1 MLEALNLFELG
12 LLQQMQEVLSGPLLD
27 RLTVILSATGDKGI
41 GMILLAL
48 VLLCIPKTRRVGATV
63 AVALVL
69 DALLVNLCLK
79 PLIARTRPYDLGF
92 DLGLITHHPSDHSF
106 PSGHT
111 AAAFAAAVALRTA
124 GKRWMGA
131 GLCYGC
137 CMGFCRMYLM
147 MHYPTDVLFGA
158 LAGAACGLAAIW
170 IWNYAEANITPR
182 LNRNKR

>member
-1 MLEALNLFELG
+1 MESLNLFELG
-12 LLQQMQEVLSGPLLD
+12 LLQGLREAVGCPLLD
-27 RLTVILSATGDKGI
+27 QITVAVSRTGDKGI

-48 VLLCIPKTRRVGATV
+48 VLLCIPKTRKVGGTI

-69 DALLVNLCLK
+69 DLLLVNLCLK

-92 DLGLITHHPSDHSF
+92 DLGLITNHPSDHSF

-111 AAAFAAAVALRTA
+111 AAAFAGAVALYTA
-124 GKRWMGA
+124 GKKWMGI
-131 GLCYGC
+131 GLCYAC

-158 LAGAACGLAAIW
+158 LAGAVCGLAAIW

-182 LNRNKR
+182 LNQNKR